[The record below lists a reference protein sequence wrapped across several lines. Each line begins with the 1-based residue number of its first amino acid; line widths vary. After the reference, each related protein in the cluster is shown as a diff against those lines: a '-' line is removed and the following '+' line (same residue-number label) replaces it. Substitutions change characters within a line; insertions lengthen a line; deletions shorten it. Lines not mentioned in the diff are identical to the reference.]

1 MSIFYTSNK
10 SYYKNKNFYVN
21 SKKRQLIVN
30 KLAKEIKIK
39 KHLINKTKIYFIDD
53 TKQFLGSYKIRGAIS
68 KINNLKKKG
77 NKKICLASTG
87 NFWSMYKLF
96 IK

>member
-21 SKKRQLIVN
+21 SKKKRQLIVN

-68 KINNLKKKG
+68 KINNLKKKVI
-77 NKKICLASTG
+77 KK
-87 NFWSMYKLF
+87 YV
-96 IK
+96 